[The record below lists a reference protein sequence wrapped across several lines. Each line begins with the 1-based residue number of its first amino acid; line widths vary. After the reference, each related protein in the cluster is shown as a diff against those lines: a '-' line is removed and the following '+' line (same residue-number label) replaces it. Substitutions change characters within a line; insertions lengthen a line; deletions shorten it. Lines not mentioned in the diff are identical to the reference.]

1 MSRPSLDS
9 AHVCLRGLG
18 AADVGTRGPGLR
30 QASPAACVLRVG
42 LGAGGRGRLSL
53 RAGAA
58 PRKSRGAE
66 DRDSGHAAFCVIT
79 HRVGLRSDRG
89 RSWTAP
95 HCLWVSAA
103 LSENPAGPRQ
113 PNRPRNLRPGHRPP
127 RGEPLPRARREWML
141 LSTQRKGLRVR
152 RLS

>member
-1 MSRPSLDS
+1 MF
-9 AHVCLRGLG
+9 VCG
-18 AADVGTRGPGLR
+18 AWGPRTRGPGLR

-66 DRDSGHAAFCVIT
+66 DSKPDSGHAAFCVIAQG
-79 HRVGLRSDRG
+79 VGLQSDRG

-103 LSENPAGPRQ
+103 LSENPAGPHQ
-113 PNRPRNLRPGHRPP
+113 PNRPG
-127 RGEPLPRARREWML
+127 
-141 LSTQRKGLRVR
+141 T
-152 RLS
+152 